1 MNEPMLSIV
10 VSVYNEEEVLPE
22 FRRTIEDELK
32 QLGSNKKVT
41 HETKQW
47 KYEIIFV
54 NDGSQD
60 KSKEL
65 LDQFAKEREFI
76 KVVHFARNFGHESAM
91 IAGIDRASGDFIICM
106 DADLQNPPK
115 EIHRMLD
122 QYELGYDV
130 VLMARKENKDAGIMK
145 NMASKVFYGVL
156 NAVSSVKFE
165 QSVSDFFGISKRVAT
180 ILRGRYREVN
190 RYLRGYIQNVGFQ
203 RVILEYKAE
212 ERGGGHS
219 KYSFKKLFNV
229 ALDAL
234 TCFSKTPLRAGLYV
248 GGISGILSVFLIVYY
263 GITYWLN
270 GEGNGMILLCFFLFL
285 FFTVLF
291 LVLGIMG
298 EYIGVLLEE
307 VKDRP
312 IYLVKEER
320 NLVPVSIDGK
330 RMARGKEVEK
340 KEEEEENVQSF

>member
-1 MNEPMLSIV
+1 MNKKILSIV
-10 VSVYNEEEVLPE
+10 VSVYNEEMVLPLFLQTVE
-22 FRRTIEDELK
+22 EELQK
-32 QLGSNKKVT
+32 IKVT
-41 HETKQW
+41 RNHIWE
-47 KYEIIFV
+47 YELIFV

-60 KSKEL
+60 ESKSM
-65 LDQFAKEREFI
+65 LDEFAKKNTAI
-76 KVVHFARNFGHESAM
+76 KVVHFSRNFGHESAM

-106 DADLQNPPK
+106 DADLQNPPEELK
-115 EIHRMLD
+115 RMIA

-130 VLMARKENKDAGIMK
+130 VLMARRENKDAGFRK
-145 NMASKVFYGVL
+145 NMTSKLFYGVF

-165 QSVSDFFGISKRVAT
+165 QSVSDFFGISKEVAD
-180 ILRGRYREVN
+180 ILKRRYREVN
-190 RYLRGYIQNVGFQ
+190 RYLRGYIQDIGFR
-203 RVILEYKAE
+203 RVILEYKAK
-212 ERGGGHS
+212 ERAGGHS
-219 KYSFKKLFNV
+219 KYSFHKLFNV

-248 GGISGILSVFLIVYY
+248 GGISGILSFFLILYY
-263 GITYWLN
+263 GISYWIH

-320 NLVPVSIDGK
+320 NLPSISVDGK
-330 RMARGKEVEK
+330 RR
-340 KEEEEENVQSF
+340 EEEEE

>member
-1 MNEPMLSIV
+1 MKQQLLSIV
-10 VSVYNEEEVLPE
+10 VSVYNEEAVLRQ
-22 FRRTIEDELK
+22 FYKTIEEELQTICNK
-32 QLGSNKKVT
+32 QDNLW
-41 HETKQW
+41 E
-47 KYEIIFV
+47 YEIIFV

-60 KSKEL
+60 ESEQL
-65 LDQFAKEREFI
+65 LNTFAKQNSAI
-76 KVVHFARNFGHESAM
+76 KVVHFSRNFGHEAAM
-91 IAGIDRASGDFIICM
+91 IAGIDRASGEFIICM

-115 EIHRMLD
+115 EIRRMMQ

-130 VLMARKENKDAGIMK
+130 VLMARKENKDAGFRK
-145 NMASKVFYGVL
+145 NIASKVFYAGL
-156 NAVSSVKFE
+156 NLVSSVKFE
-165 QSVSDFFGISKRVAT
+165 QSVSDFFGISKQVAD
-180 ILRGRYREVN
+180 ILKGRYREVN
-190 RYLRGYIQNVGFQ
+190 RYLRGYIQDVGFQ

-219 KYSFKKLFNV
+219 KYSFKKLFNA

-248 GGISGILSVFLIVYY
+248 GGISGILSVFLILYY
-263 GITYWLN
+263 GISYWIHK
-270 GEGNGMILLCFFLFL
+270 EGNGMILLCFFLFL

-312 IYLVKEER
+312 IYLVKEEK
-320 NLVPVSIDGK
+320 NLPPASIDGK
-330 RMARGKEVEK
+330 K
-340 KEEEEENVQSF
+340 KTGEE